1 MSPTTWEQYEQLVGF
16 YRFYLEL
23 AVKTST
29 AFWLITGGVLTL
41 VLANSDQDHV
51 IWALSIP
58 IVMSIGLISALLKG
72 RPMAIELSDSIRDLS
87 IELRVRQRVHAEILV
102 WTVQGLLL
110 AASAAALVLLLVLV
124 VSVQG

>member
-1 MSPTTWEQYEQLVGF
+1 MGF

-41 VLANSDQDHV
+41 VLANSEQRHM
-51 IWALSIP
+51 IWALLIP
-58 IVMSIGLISALLKG
+58 IVMSIGLISALLRG
-72 RPMAIELSDSIRDLS
+72 RPMAIELSDAISDLS
-87 IELRVRQRVHAEILV
+87 IELHVRQRVHAEILV

-110 AASAAALVLLLVLV
+110 AASVALLVLLLVLA
-124 VSVQG
+124 VSVRS